1 MDNFIAILLEAS
13 NNPFVR
19 LVLLAIVAD
28 TIFGILRAI
37 KERKFNSNFGI
48 DGAIRKC
55 AMVASI
61 LFLVFVDFIIHVNLI
76 GFVPESVRTALHIEK
91 IGMMEF
97 FALLFLAY
105 EAVSIVKNMSL
116 CGLPVKKVW
125 LYLRSVLGKYTDEL
139 PDADEI
145 ETTGCID
152 PMPMITNNDLP
163 KTQQ

>member
-1 MDNFIAILLEAS
+1 MGNCIGILLDAS

-19 LVLLAIVAD
+19 LLLIAIVAD
-28 TIFGILRAI
+28 VLFGLLRAI
-37 KERKFNSNFGI
+37 KEHKFNSNFGI

-55 AMVASI
+55 AMLASI
-61 LFLVFVDFIIHVNLI
+61 LFLILVDFVIQVNLI
-76 GFVPESVRTALHIEK
+76 GFIPETVRTALHIEK

-105 EAVSIVKNMSL
+105 ETVSVVKNMSL

-139 PDADEI
+139 PDADEL
-145 ETTGCID
+145 ETEQGD
-152 PMPMITNNDLP
+152 DKKETNINN
-163 KTQQ
+163 

>member
-1 MDNFIAILLEAS
+1 MDNFISILLAAS

-19 LVLLAIVAD
+19 LVLIAIVAD
-28 TIFGILRAI
+28 TVFGILRAI
-37 KERKFNSNFGI
+37 KEHRFNSNFGI

-55 AMVASI
+55 AMVAAI

-76 GFVPESVRTALHIEK
+76 GFVPETVRTALHIEK

-97 FALLFLAY
+97 FSLLFLSY

-125 LYLRSVLGKYTDEL
+125 LYLRSFLGKYTDEL
-139 PDADEI
+139 PDTDELEDKPEANTTVPESVAI
-145 ETTGCID
+145 ESK
-152 PMPMITNNDLP
+152 N
-163 KTQQ
+163 

>member
-1 MDNFIAILLEAS
+1 MDNFISILLEAS

-55 AMVASI
+55 AMVASV

-76 GFVPESVRTALHIEK
+76 GFIPEAVRTTLHVEK

-97 FALLFLAY
+97 FSLLFLAY

-125 LYLRSVLGKYTDEL
+125 LYLRSMLGKYTDEL
-139 PDADEI
+139 PDADEL
-145 ETTGCID
+145 EID
-152 PMPMITNNDLP
+152 TCKDTIPTITNN
-163 KTQQ
+163 KVH

>member
-1 MDNFIAILLEAS
+1 
-13 NNPFVR
+13 
-19 LVLLAIVAD
+19 
-28 TIFGILRAI
+28 
-37 KERKFNSNFGI
+37 
-48 DGAIRKC
+48 
-55 AMVASI
+55 
-61 LFLVFVDFIIHVNLI
+61 
-76 GFVPESVRTALHIEK
+76 
-91 IGMMEF
+91 MMEF

-139 PDADEI
+139 PDADEL